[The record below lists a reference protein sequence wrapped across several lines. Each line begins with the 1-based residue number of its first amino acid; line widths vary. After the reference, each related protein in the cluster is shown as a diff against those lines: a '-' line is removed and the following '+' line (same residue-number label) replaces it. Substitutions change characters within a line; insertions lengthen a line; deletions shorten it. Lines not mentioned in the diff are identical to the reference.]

1 MLDTVHIGLRALKAG
16 LFLLVLLAEVGSAQ
30 FYYFGRNKVQY
41 TEFEWKVLKTE
52 HFDIYYYQEM
62 AELAQRG
69 AYFAEESYKLLEQK
83 FNHNIT
89 NRIPLIFYSSHL
101 HFQQTNI
108 TPGLIPEGVGGF
120 FEFLK
125 GRVVIPF
132 NGSYAD
138 FEHVVRHELV
148 HVFMHSKIN
157 RVLLDRRQAQDR
169 TPPLWFTE
177 GLAEFWSTAWDTQ
190 AEMVI
195 RDAVLNNYIVPV
207 SEMERIFGSFLMY
220 KEGQK
225 LLEFIAERYGEET
238 ILLLMENFWKA
249 NTFNEVMRI
258 TIGKDFRQLDEEWL
272 YALKKQYY
280 PLIGTEDMP
289 SGVTKNIVNVGFN
302 NKPVFYNKN
311 GTRQVYFIG
320 NHTGYTNIYRVNI
333 DDEKPTPEIVVEGEK
348 TDEFEAFHL
357 FQSKMDIS
365 KNGLLAFV
373 TKSGEHDAIHIYDV
387 HDDALKETIRFRN
400 LVMLSSPSWSP
411 DGKQIVFS
419 AIDKS
424 GTNDLYIIDL
434 DTRSLTRLTN
444 DHYDDRDPAWS
455 PDGKLI
461 AFASDRGPQGN
472 KGSYNIFLYH
482 LEQPSIEY
490 LTTGSSRAFAPEW
503 SPDGRWLAF
512 TSNVDGAQNVWLVS
526 TDSLA
531 NPLHRTMRKVTN
543 FTTAAFDP
551 TWGDN
556 DDLIFSAFENFSFQI
571 KRITNISARYNAPLV
586 EQRIRYEPT
595 PEPWVPK
602 TLEGP
607 SVIGEYRYSG
617 EYKLDIAQSQI
628 STDPVFG
635 TYGGAALAMSDVL
648 GNDQYYF
655 LIYNTAQAQSEFLES
670 FNIAISRI
678 SLGKRA
684 NHAYGIFHFAG
695 NRYDLT
701 DPDLFYY
708 ERSFGGYFALS
719 YPLSLFRRVEASLT
733 VSNSDKDIFFGALP
747 RKALL
752 TSSQISFVWDNSLWG
767 PSGPLDGNRMKLTL
781 AYTTDVQNS
790 NVSYYTVIADYRHYW
805 RISTR
810 SAFASR
816 FNVWYNEGKEARRFF
831 MGGSWDLRGWQRWS
845 IRGEKI
851 WLTSHEL
858 RFPFIDQLGIR
869 FPFGGISFGAIRG
882 AIFADFGGAWDDKY
896 RDTKGSIGTGL
907 RLNVGGVL
915 VLRYDIGKRIENNLG
930 RLQKGIF
937 HQFFFGWDF

>member
-1 MLDTVHIGLRALKAG
+1 MGYLSRYLCLS
-16 LFLLVLLAEVGSAQ
+16 FLVAEVALAQ

-52 HFDIYYYQEM
+52 HFDIYYYEEM

-69 AYFAEESYKLLEQK
+69 AYFAETSYKLLEQK

-101 HFQQTNI
+101 HFQQTNV
-108 TPGLIPEGVGGF
+108 TPGFIPEGVGGF

-132 NGSYAD
+132 DGSYYN
-138 FEHVVRHELV
+138 FEHVIRHELV

-157 RVLLDRRQAQDR
+157 RVLLDHRQAQDR

-190 AEMVI
+190 AEMVL
-195 RDAVLNNYIVPV
+195 RDAVLNNYLVPV
-207 SEMERIFGSFLMY
+207 AEMERISGSFLMY

-225 LLEFIAERYGEET
+225 VLEFIAERYGSEK

-249 NTFNEVMRI
+249 TSFNEVMRA
-258 TIGKDFRQLDEEWL
+258 TIGKDFKQLDEDWL
-272 YALKKQYY
+272 YALKKRYY

-289 SGVTKNIVNVGFN
+289 SGVTKNIVDVGFN
-302 NKPVFYNKN
+302 SKPVFFNNN
-311 GTRQVYFIG
+311 GKRQVYFIG
-320 NHTGYTNIYRVNI
+320 NHTGYTNIYRVNL
-333 DDEKPTPEIVVEGEK
+333 DEEKPRPEVVIEGER

-365 KNGLLAFV
+365 KEGVLAFV
-373 TKSGEHDAIHIYDV
+373 TKSGENDALHLYDV
-387 HDDALKETIRFRN
+387 KNDNMVETIRFRN

-411 DGKQIVFS
+411 ESKRIVFS

-424 GTNDLYIIDL
+424 GTNDLYML
-434 DTRSLTRLTN
+434 QLEPRSLIRLTN

-455 PDGKLI
+455 PDGTHI
-461 AFASDRGPQGN
+461 AFSSDRGPFGH
-472 KGSYNIFLYH
+472 KGSYNIFLYNV
-482 LEQPSIEY
+482 EQPSIDY
-490 LTTGSSRAFAPEW
+490 VTTGEVRSFSPQW
-503 SPDGRWLAF
+503 SPDGAWLAF
-512 TSNVDGAQNVWLVS
+512 TSNNDGAQNIWLM
-526 TDSLA
+526 DMRGA
-531 NPLHRTMRKVTN
+531 DPLQRTMRKVTN

-551 TWGDN
+551 CW
-556 DDLIFSAFENFSFQI
+556 DDQHNVIAVAFENFSFQI
-571 KRITNISARYNAPLV
+571 KRITNIVARYDSAAVRQLV
-586 EQRIRYEPT
+586 RYDQT
-595 PEPWVPK
+595 GEPWMPK
-602 TLEGP
+602 TLEAP
-607 SVIGEYRYSG
+607 SVIGQYRYAG
-617 EYKLDIAQSQI
+617 EYNLDIAQSQV

-635 TYGGAALAMSDVL
+635 TSGGAALAMSDVL

-733 VSNSDKDIFFGALP
+733 VSNSDKDLFFGALP

-767 PSGPLDGNRMKLTL
+767 PSGPLDGNRMKIAL
-781 AYTTDVQNS
+781 AYTTDIQYS
-790 NVSYYTVIADYRHYW
+790 NVSYYTIIADYRHYW
-805 RISTR
+805 RLSTR

-816 FNVWYNEGKEARRFF
+816 LNFWYNEGKEARRFF

-851 WLTSHEL
+851 WITSHEL

-882 AIFADFGGAWDDKY
+882 AIFADFGGAWDDQYK
-896 RDTKGSIGTGL
+896 DTKGSIGTGL
-907 RLNVGGVL
+907 RFNVGGVL
-915 VLRYDIGKRIENNLG
+915 VLRYDIGKRLENNLS
-930 RLQKGIF
+930 RLQTGLF